1 MDIVF
6 LSTEAV
12 PFAKT
17 GGLADVCGALPTQ
30 LAQRGHQVTLIM
42 PAFTSIYA
50 SGISIEPTGISFAVL
65 MRGSVVGARLLR
77 AELPGGNQPVQVYFI
92 DQPQYYDRP
101 SLYGDASG
109 DYRDNCE
116 RFAFFCRAAVQAIER
131 LGRPIDIVHCNDW
144 QTGLVPA
151 YMALE
156 ETRRAWMKNARSVF
170 TIHNLAY
177 QGQFWHWD
185 FPLTG
190 LDWKHFRPEGLE
202 FYGNLNLLKTGIVF
216 ADQITTVSPTYASEI
231 QSELHGCGLDPLL
244 RSRSDV
250 LHGITNGI
258 DDEIWNPATD
268 KYLRLPHERGL
279 DPSRSVG
286 ELVSSGNY
294 DVHSWQTGKAIQKQ
308 RMQQA
313 FDLSVDPE
321 LPLIGLV
328 GRLADQKGWDL
339 IIEVLRSHL
348 EQARPTQWVI
358 LGTGEPRYHEAL
370 AALASAYPGRFGL
383 KLGFSDEL
391 AHQIEA
397 AADIFVMPSR
407 YEPCGL
413 NQLYSLRY
421 GTVPVVTPTGGLVD
435 TVVDAT
441 AENLAAGTATG
452 FVMREFSMRELDRTL
467 GLALQMRFHDKKSW
481 QSLIETGMRQDW
493 SWRKSAAQYEKLYAA
508 TIPLTPPGVQIS
520 KQLARHDYAEF
531 EKK

>member
-1 MDIVF
+1 MNIVF

-12 PFAKT
+12 PLAKT
-17 GGLADVCGALPTQ
+17 GGLADVCGALPVQ
-30 LAQRGHQVTLIM
+30 LAQRGHRVSLIM
-42 PAFTSIYA
+42 PAFRSIYA
-50 SGISIEPTGISFAVL
+50 SGIPIEPTEISFALL
-65 MRGSVVGARLLR
+65 MRQAVVGARVLK
-77 AELPGGNQPVQVYFI
+77 AELPGGGNQPVEVYFI

-109 DYRDNCE
+109 DYPDNCE
-116 RFAFFCRAAVQAIER
+116 RFAFFCRAAVEVIER
-131 LGRPIDIVHCNDW
+131 LGRPVDIVHCNDW

-156 ETRRAWMKNARSVF
+156 ETRRKWMQHARSVF

-202 FYGNLNLLKTGIVF
+202 FYGHLNLLKTGIVY
-216 ADQITTVSPTYASEI
+216 ADKITTVSPTYAKEI

-250 LHGITNGI
+250 LYGITNGI
-258 DDEIWNPATD
+258 DDTVWNPATD
-268 KYLRLPHERGL
+268 KYLRLPHERGQKPNP
-279 DPSRSVG
+279 D
-286 ELVSSGNY
+286 ELGNSGNY
-294 DVHSWQTGKAIQKQ
+294 DVRTWQVGKTIQKQ
-308 RMQQA
+308 RLQQA
-313 FDLSVDPE
+313 FDLPVDPE
-321 LPLIGLV
+321 VPLIGLV

-339 IIEVLRSHL
+339 IIEVLRWHL

-370 AALASAYPGRFGL
+370 AELAAAYPGRFGL

-421 GTVPVVTPTGGLVD
+421 GTVPVVTATGGLVD

-441 AENLAAGTATG
+441 PENLAAGVATG
-452 FVMREFSMRELDRTL
+452 FHLREFSAIELDRTL
-467 GLALQMRFHDKKSW
+467 GLALQMRFHDKKNW
-481 QSLIETGMRQDW
+481 RTLVETGMQQDW
-493 SWRKSAAQYEKLYAA
+493 SWGKSAAQYEKLYAA
-508 TIPLTPPGVQIS
+508 TIPLTPPGAAIA
-520 KQLARHDYAEF
+520 KRLARHDYAEF
-531 EKK
+531 KKK